1 MYRLELSQSQEI
13 TFVMIDAAGNEV
25 AGLGNTFIL
34 ELRKPGGAFVGSAGV
49 KAEIGNGWYS
59 YVTTAAETDTVG
71 PLSVR
76 VTGAGCVQ
84 QNLEYVVETRAISA
98 IEFTYTVTDSV
109 TLLPIE
115 GVQVWIATD
124 LAGAR
129 YITYQ
134 AAWKVGE
141 GLPAAWEVATA
152 KAWVSDACQRIG
164 ADAHQVHGGIG
175 FTYDYDL
182 HYYYKR
188 FKVAEVTYGDA
199 DFYRERV
206 AQALG
211 V

>member
-124 LAGAR
+124 LAGAN
-129 YITYQ
+129 IV
-134 AAWKVGE
+134 W
-141 GLPAAWEVATA
+141 
-152 KAWVSDACQRIG
+152 S
-164 ADAHQVHGGIG
+164 
-175 FTYDYDL
+175 
-182 HYYYKR
+182 
-188 FKVAEVTYGDA
+188 GDT
-199 DFYRERV
+199 D
-206 AQALG
+206 ALG
-211 V
+211 IARDDLGALPRLDPGAYFFFRQKSGYTFVDPDTEIVS